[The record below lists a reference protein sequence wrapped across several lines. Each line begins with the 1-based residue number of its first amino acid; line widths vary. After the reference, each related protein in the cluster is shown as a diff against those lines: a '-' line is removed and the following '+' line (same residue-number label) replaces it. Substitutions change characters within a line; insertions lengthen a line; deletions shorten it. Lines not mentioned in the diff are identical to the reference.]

1 MTNFTKIALSI
12 AAIASLNA
20 CGGGG
25 GSSTPADTTTG
36 GETPTTT
43 TVVPGAG
50 AIHSDNTVAIDTVS
64 FENVVLN
71 GSSTEARF
79 TGTSAAALKAK
90 FEAGTGNSIDTA
102 SVPVSATTVTTTV
115 TMPSGCIVPSNP
127 TLSGDLT
134 GCTHLT
140 VGQTWILD
148 GLVVATNGSELYID
162 AGTKILGN
170 PGAGDQ
176 TSYLIIDKGAKI
188 FAKGTAD
195 KPIIFTSVDDTVQE
209 VGLWGGLTI
218 IGNAGNDQVKAYE
231 ANSLFSAGGGKDE
244 AGNTVPGQKLDDN
257 SGVLQYVKILN
268 SGITMET
275 DKEINGLSL
284 IGVGSKTVIDNI
296 TVDYSDDDGIE
307 SWGGTVNM
315 SNITISNCTDD
326 HFDIDDGYAGTVKNL
341 KITQTSGNAA
351 MEMSGTTSATFDGL
365 TIVQNKSGKE
375 GVVFFK
381 GAGIGGHFK
390 NASITDNVNPN

>member
-20 CGGGG
+20 CGGGS
-25 GSSTPADTTTG
+25 SSTPADTTG
-36 GETPTTT
+36 GETPPTT

-71 GSSTEARF
+71 GTSTEARF
-79 TGTSAAALKAK
+79 TGTSAAALKEK

-102 SVPVSATTVTTTV
+102 SVPVAPITVSTTVTVPETCTT
-115 TMPSGCIVPSNP
+115 PSSA
-127 TLSGDLT
+127 TLLGDLT

-140 VGQTWILD
+140 ADKTWLLD
-148 GLVVATNGSELYID
+148 GLVVVTSGAELYID
-162 AGTKILGN
+162 AGTTIQGLE
-170 PGAGDQ
+170 GASEA
-176 TSYLIIDKGAKI
+176 TSVLVIDKGAKI
-188 FAKGTAD
+188 MAKGTAD
-195 KPIIFTSVDDTVQE
+195 KPIIFTSVENTQE

-218 IGNAGNDQVKAYE
+218 IGNAGNSQVKPYE
-231 ANSLFSAGGGKDE
+231 ANTLFSAGGGLDE
-244 AGNTVPGQKLDDN
+244 AGNTVPGQNLEDD

-268 SGITMET
+268 SGITMDV

-284 IGVGSKTVIDNI
+284 VGVGAGTVIDNI
-296 TVDYSDDDGIE
+296 TIDYSDDDGIE
-307 SWGGTVNM
+307 AWGGTVNM

-326 HFDIDDGYAGTVKNL
+326 HFDIDDGYAGTVTNL
-341 KITQTSGNAA
+341 NITQSSGNAA
-351 MEMSGTTSATFDGL
+351 MEMSGTTAATFDGL
-365 TIVQNKSGKE
+365 TIVQNTSAKE